1 MDVASNRG
9 ADFNADY
16 DVPETSGFSVDFAYI
31 WTTLYR
37 SRFWILGILIGTL
50 LIGVIVT
57 VLSTPIYRA
66 DSTVQIDQE
75 AAKVLGTEDSNATAA
90 IQDSDRFLNTQLDV
104 IRSRSLA
111 QAVAEDLKLF
121 NNPKFIE
128 TMNLD
133 PDITPSSGLTMEQ
146 AQREQVLKAL
156 DDNLNVNLPIDS
168 RIVTISFDSPD
179 PVLAARVA
187 NSFSQNYIRNNLQ
200 RKFDTSSYAR
210 EFLKQQLDEAA
221 VRLAD
226 SERESLEYAKRTR
239 IIDVSN
245 AANPT
250 GDPSSA
256 PKSLIAA
263 TLVKLNADHATAVA
277 RRIEAQKKW
286 EIARGQ
292 NVLALHEVLD
302 NLAIQ
307 NLLQQRATVEAAYEE
322 ELRKR
327 KEDYPPVRQMKAR
340 LDELNSQIAIIAS
353 SIRQTLKNEYDAA
366 LQAERALKSQLSELQ
381 SETLNE
387 QGQSVQLGILQRKT
401 NNDRQLYDLLL
412 KRYNELNAEA
422 GVQANNVS
430 IVDRADTPLKPIK
443 PSIPLNI
450 ALSLLAGI
458 VFAGLFVFG
467 REQLFN
473 VVRTPE
479 DVARKLGL
487 TSLGA
492 VPLVQEGVAVQ
503 REILDPK
510 TQVSET
516 FSSLRSSL
524 MLISAHGLPRSLMF
538 TSAMQGEGKSSCCFS
553 TAVALSRIGKRV
565 LVLDLDLRRPNQH
578 NMFGVKNTSGMS
590 DLLAHNKQ
598 AADVIQTSSIEGV
611 WFVPAGAI
619 PPNPAE
625 LLASPSTRDV
635 LQELQSGFDVMLID
649 SPPLLGLADAV
660 EISSM
665 AEASIF
671 VMEAGRNQTGHAR
684 ASIQRLLQAGA
695 NVAGVLLTKFDVR
708 AAGFGYEYAYQ
719 YSYEY
724 GPDPEV
730 SGRGR

>member
-1 MDVASNRG
+1 MDVVSNR
-9 ADFNADY
+9 APVENADY
-16 DVPETSGFSVDFAYI
+16 GDAEDAGFSVDFANI
-31 WTTLYR
+31 WAALYR

-50 LIGVIVT
+50 LIGVVVT
-57 VLSTPIYRA
+57 LLSTPIYRA

-75 AAKVLGTEDSNATAA
+75 AAKVLGTEDTNATAA

-111 QAVAEDLKLF
+111 QAVAEDLKLL
-121 NNPKFIE
+121 NNPKFLE
-128 TMNLD
+128 TMD
-133 PDITPSSGLTMEQ
+133 VEPDDTPPSGLTLQQ
-146 AQREQVLKAL
+146 AQREQVLKVL
-156 DDNLNVNLPIDS
+156 GDNLHINLPIDS
-168 RIVTISFDSPD
+168 RIVTVSFDSPD
-179 PVLAARVA
+179 PALAARVA
-187 NSFSQNYIRNNLQ
+187 NSFAQNYIRNNLQ

-210 EFLKQQLDEAA
+210 DFLKQQLDEAA
-221 VRLAD
+221 VRLAQ
-226 SERESLEYAKRTR
+226 SERDSLEYAKRTR

-245 AANPT
+245 AANPA
-250 GDPSSA
+250 GDSSPA

-263 TLVKLNADHATAVA
+263 TLVKLNIDHANAVA
-277 RRIEAQKKW
+277 RRIDAQKKW

-307 NLLQQRATVEAAYEE
+307 NLLQQRATVEASYEE

-327 KEDYPPVRQMKAR
+327 KEDYPTVRQMKAR
-340 LDELNSQIAIIAS
+340 LDELNSQIGVIAS
-353 SIRQTLKNEYDAA
+353 SIRQTLKNEYDAT
-366 LQAERALKSQLSELQ
+366 LQAERALKTQIAELQ

-443 PSIPLNI
+443 PSIPLNM

-458 VFAGLFVFG
+458 GIAGLFVFG

-473 VVRTPE
+473 VIRTPE
-479 DVARKLGL
+479 DVTRKLGL

-492 VPLVQEGVAVQ
+492 VPLVQDGVMVQ

-516 FSSLRSSL
+516 FSTLRSSL
-524 MLISAHGLPRSLMF
+524 MLISAHGLPHSLMF

-565 LVLDLDLRRPNQH
+565 LIIDLDLRRPNQH
-578 NMFGVKNTSGMS
+578 NMFGVKNGAGMS
-590 DLLAHNKQ
+590 DLLSHNKT
-598 AADVIQTSSIEGV
+598 AAEVIQQSSVEGV
-611 WFVPAGAI
+611 WFVPGGAI

-625 LLASPSTRDV
+625 LLASPSTREV
-635 LQELQSGFDVMLID
+635 LEDLQAGFDVMLID

-665 AEASIF
+665 VEACIF
-671 VMEAGRNQTGHAR
+671 VMEAGRNQASHAR
-684 ASIQRLLQAGA
+684 GSIQRLMQAGA

-724 GPDPEV
+724 GPEP
-730 SGRGR
+730 GATTTR